1 MSLVFPDAH
10 LYTDT
15 VALPP
20 TIPTSFVPKQPVTAS
35 RRMRSGANLFLLVG
49 FIFLTLSLIGAG
61 AAFGYEKYLEGVR
74 DSKAAALAVAEKS
87 INVEMVEEFIRL
99 RNRLIATETLL
110 NQHVA
115 TSQFLDVLETR
126 TLQTVRFASLTFHV
140 NEDRTAEIE
149 MSGTARS
156 FNALAA
162 QSSSFAAE
170 KRIRRAVFSNIT
182 VDKDGGVAFRLTA
195 DIEPRLVIMST
206 VPEGEVPTDAVSLPI
221 APTATQLPQAQ
232 PAASTTPAASTSPKT
247 P

>member
-1 MSLVFPDAH
+1 MALVFRDVH
-10 LYTDT
+10 LYTGM

-35 RRMRSGANLFLLVG
+35 RRLRSGANLFLVVG
-49 FIFLTLSLIGAG
+49 FICLTLSLVGAG

-74 DSKAAALAVAEKS
+74 DSKAAALATAEKS
-87 INVEMVEEFIRL
+87 INVDMVEEFIRL

-126 TLQTVRFASLTFHV
+126 TLQTVRFSSLTFHV
-140 NEDRTAEIE
+140 NEDRSAEIE

-195 DIEPRLVIMST
+195 DIEPRLVIMNA
-206 VPEGEVPTDAVSLPI
+206 VPEGAAAPDATSVPI
-221 APTATQLPQAQ
+221 APTATQLPQTQ
-232 PAASTTPAASTSPKT
+232 PAVSTTTATSSSPKT